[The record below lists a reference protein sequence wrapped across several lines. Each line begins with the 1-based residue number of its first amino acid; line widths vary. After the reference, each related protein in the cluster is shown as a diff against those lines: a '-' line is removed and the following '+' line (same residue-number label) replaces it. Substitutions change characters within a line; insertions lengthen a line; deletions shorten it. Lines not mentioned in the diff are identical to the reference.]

1 MMENKKVV
9 FDKVYYPDVV
19 DQTGKVFPHTQDML
33 PGIDF
38 KQAIVEYMKSEWRK
52 HIEKGYPHEI
62 SEWGDMV
69 LLKLFKDTD
78 YPKTDLI
85 ADDWWSSIG

>member
-1 MMENKKVV
+1 
-9 FDKVYYPDVV
+9 
-19 DQTGKVFPHTQDML
+19 
-33 PGIDF
+33 
-38 KQAIVEYMKSEWRK
+38 MKSEWRK